1 LRRIFQGMPKEELAL
16 PMEIIILDRTDPSKL
31 KKKKNGESFLNDV
44 FRLLKTRQ
52 YNSKW
57 LTSMKVTTSRVWN
70 IGLLSPVTTTNV

>member
-1 LRRIFQGMPKEELAL
+1 MPKEELAL

>member
-1 LRRIFQGMPKEELAL
+1 MPEEELAL
-16 PMEIIILDRTDPSKL
+16 PMEIIILDKTDPSKL
-31 KKKKNGESFLNDV
+31 KKKKNGEFFLNDV

-70 IGLLSPVTTTNV
+70 IGLLSPVTTTNA